1 MPRLGHNIPVHGQ
14 APGQVSTA
22 APQAAGFVD
31 AVQHLGWVDITAL
44 SVLLVFFL
52 LGLFKGIFWQ
62 VSRVVIL
69 AAAYGVAAQVGHP
82 LGDVLLR
89 WTHAGPEP
97 ATEDQQLTAFY
108 IGCVL
113 VFVGVL
119 IVLSLLSLL
128 VQSLVKRAG
137 LGFYDRLFGGIA
149 GVGSGAI
156 VVLFL
161 LTFVY
166 MFFPGSR
173 VASAAN
179 ASHSLRL
186 SQQAVAMLGGMVP
199 QELRSVFPN
208 QQPAGA
214 GQSGAPQPGAGHG
227 QSPRSDGAA
236 GALPADA
243 TAPRKD
249 ALAPSGGGEH
259 GTAPAAANGQQQPA
273 KGQPASQQPKQATPQ
288 QPGAPKPAAQQ
299 PAPQKPGGTGGNAKP
314 ADGGARRGG

>member
-1 MPRLGHNIPVHGQ
+1 MGHNVRVHGQ
-14 APGQVSTA
+14 APAPGTTA
-22 APQAAGFVD
+22 VPHAAGFVD
-31 AVQHLGWVDITAL
+31 AVQHLGWVDVTAL
-44 SVLLVFFL
+44 SVLAVFFL
-52 LGLFKGIFWQ
+52 LGLFKGIVWQ

-82 LGDVLLR
+82 LGEVLLR

-137 LGFYDRLFGGIA
+137 LGFYDRLFGGVA

-173 VASAAN
+173 IAAAAN

-186 SQQAVAMLGGMVP
+186 SQQAVAMLGNIVP
-199 QELRSVFPN
+199 QELRTVFPQKEGE
-208 QQPAGA
+208 QQHPQQLPGGLQLPNS
-214 GQSGAPQPGAGHG
+214 GQP
-227 QSPRSDGAA
+227 QSPRSDAA
-236 GALPADA
+236 ADA
-243 TAPRKD
+243 HAVDANAPRQD
-249 ALAPSGGGEH
+249 EAVPA
-259 GTAPAAANGQQQPA
+259 GTQPEVPPA
-273 KGQPASQQPKQATPQ
+273 KPPVQH
-288 QPGAPKPAAQQ
+288 PAAQQ
-299 PAPQKPGGTGGNAKP
+299 PAGQQPAGQQPAGQQPPQSGNPANNATGKPKP
-314 ADGGARRGG
+314 AEPGARRGG

>member
-1 MPRLGHNIPVHGQ
+1 MRHNIGVHGQ
-14 APGQVSTA
+14 APGPVSTA
-22 APQAAGFVD
+22 APQAPGFVD
-31 AVQHLGWVDITAL
+31 ALQHLGWVDVTAL

-52 LGLFKGIFWQ
+52 LGLFKGIVWQ

-69 AAAYGVAAQVGHP
+69 AVAYGTAAQVGHP

-97 ATEDQQLTAFY
+97 ATEDQQVTAFY

-119 IVLSLLSLL
+119 IVLSLISLL

-137 LGFYDRLFGGIA
+137 LGFYDRLFGGVA

-173 VASAAN
+173 VAAAAN

-186 SQQAVAMLGGMVP
+186 SQRAVSMLGGMVP
-199 QELRSVFPN
+199 QELRMVFPGE
-208 QQPAGA
+208 QP
-214 GQSGAPQPGAGHG
+214 PGAAVPGEGHPP
-227 QSPRSDGAA
+227 SPRSDGAA

-243 TAPRKD
+243 TASQKD
-249 ALAPSGGGEH
+249 AATPTGDGKHAAPPPVNS
-259 GTAPAAANGQQQPA
+259 QQQPK
-273 KGQPASQQPKQATPQ
+273 KGSAPQDTPKQTAPQ
-288 QPGAPKPAAQQ
+288 QPAAQQ
-299 PAPQKPGGTGGNAKP
+299 PEQPQPQQPPKP
-314 ADGGARRGG
+314 ADRGARRGG